1 MTTELYKVYRPK
13 TFKAVAG
20 QDATIKQLTKMLKGK
35 RLPHSLLFHGPSGC
49 GKTTLA
55 RIVADKLGCKDHDL
69 AEMNCADIRGI
80 DAVRQIRSQVNLA
93 PVVGKC
99 RVWIIDEAH
108 KLTND
113 AQNAFLKLL
122 EDTPRTAYF
131 FLATTEPGKLITTVR
146 TRCTELPIELM
157 STAALK
163 TMIARVCGREEIEL
177 PEDVGDALL
186 EASGGSARKALVLL
200 DQVRGENDEDEQL
213 RILSSADERQNA
225 IEIARM
231 LIRSDTTWKGMAKLL
246 KSIDDEPEGLRHM
259 ILGYATSVVLGCGP
273 GTPRAATILEEF
285 SQNFYDSKRAGLVNA
300 CYAVIAGE

>member
-1 MTTELYKVYRPK
+1 MTELYKKYRPR
-13 TFKAVAG
+13 TFKTVEG

-35 RLPHSLLFHGPSGC
+35 RLPHSILFHGPSGC

-69 AEMNCADIRGI
+69 AELNCADIRGI

-131 FLATTEPGKLITTVR
+131 FLATTEPQKLITTVR
-146 TRCTELPIELM
+146 TRCTELPVELM
-157 STAALK
+157 SLTALRA
-163 TMIARVCGREEIEL
+163 MVSRVCKRENIEL
-177 PEDVGDALL
+177 QEDVVDALL
-186 EASGGSARKALVLL
+186 EAANGSARKVLVLL
-200 DQVRGENDEDEQL
+200 DQVREEENTEDALQ
-213 RILSSADERQNA
+213 ILSMADERQNA
-225 IEIARM
+225 IEIAR
-231 LIRSDTTWKGMAKLL
+231 LLLRSDTTWKTMAGLL
-246 KSIDDEPEGLRHM
+246 KNINDEPETLRHM
-259 ILGYATSVVLGCGP
+259 VLAYATSVMLGCGP
-273 GTPRAATILEEF
+273 ATPRAATILEEF
-285 SQNFYDSKRAGLVNA
+285 AENFYDSKRAGLVNA
-300 CYAVIAGE
+300 CYAVIAED